1 MRKPA
6 TPAALGF
13 TAHDRRQL
21 SRALVEAQPTRVFR
35 RLQAVLLIAQGYSAI
50 EAAQITGLS
59 RRSVYHL
66 VKRYLT
72 NRLVDDLFDPSFAGR
87 PPTALKIT
95 PARILAELKRSPLRL
110 GYRTTVWTVALLADR
125 LHQQYGCQIS
135 PRTLRRRM
143 REMGL
148 RCKRPRYVYSEKEP
162 HLPQK
167 KGRLSAD

>member
-6 TPAALGF
+6 TPADLGF
-13 TAHDRRQL
+13 TARDRQQL
-21 SRALVEAQPTRVFR
+21 SRALVDAQPARVFR
-35 RLQAVLLIAQGYSAI
+35 RLQAVLLFAQGYSTTESAH
-50 EAAQITGLS
+50 ITGLS

-66 VKRYLT
+66 VKRYLA
-72 NRLVDDLFDPSFAGR
+72 RHLVDDLFDPAFAGR
-87 PPTALKIT
+87 PPVAPKIT
-95 PARILAELKRSPLRL
+95 PPRILAQLKRSPLRL
-110 GYRTTVWTVALLADR
+110 GYRTNVWTVALLADR
-125 LHQQYGCQIS
+125 LHQLYDCEIS

>member
-6 TPAALGF
+6 TPAELGF
-13 TAHDRRQL
+13 TACDLKQL
-21 SRALVEAQPTRVFR
+21 SQALATAQPARVFR
-35 RLQAVLLIAQGYSAI
+35 RLQAVLLIAQGYSAT

-59 RRSVYHL
+59 LRAVYHL
-66 VKRYLT
+66 VKRYLA
-72 NRLVDDLFDPSFAGR
+72 DHQIDPLLDYSYGGR
-87 PPTALKIT
+87 PPVAARIT
-95 PARILAELKRSPLRL
+95 PARILAELNRSPLRL
-110 GYRTTVWTVALLADR
+110 GYRTNVWTVELLADR
-125 LHQQYGCQIS
+125 LNKKYGSQIS

-167 KGRLSAD
+167 KGRLSAN